1 MLEQAQV
8 KHLSNINH
16 EEQAWEISVQKSVE
30 RAHYMWKQ
38 KIINGKRDL
47 NGNNGMKKTEE
58 GETAMKVVPL
68 NQVGSFNKEDGGN
81 PAEGKVGKNMKEVV
95 HVHNAKKELVRKEAI
110 APSNDQ

>member
-38 KIINGKRDL
+38 KIINGTRDL

-68 NQVGSFNKEDGGN
+68 NQVGSFNIRKMVEIL
-81 PAEGKVGKNMKEVV
+81 PRARWGKIS
-95 HVHNAKKELVRKEAI
+95 RKSCTCTM
-110 APSNDQ
+110 PRRS